1 MKLFKSN
8 DSRFCLSS
16 ALYISSI
23 PVLVFTFIFYVFW
36 ILLTTTLSF
45 FNSQGYSKIVE
56 LQEAFY
62 EFLLQ
67 DFYDSLPA
75 LLGLTVILFF
85 VGYYIAKLFLRP
97 FDQLER
103 FIHAL
108 EHSPDDVFKS
118 RFLFGL
124 NPLTNYSHVF
134 FRYIYDA
141 KRTGKLAPEEIQ
153 EKYKSIDGPKY
164 DIVLYFYCFV
174 FTTIFTAL
182 NSLLIYMISSDIH
195 ENMIQLAFKALPS
208 KKLEIQS
215 FFAAQEDILFSAQII
230 SVVFFLILFNVFI
243 FTRFKKVN
251 GPAFAFFR
259 SMRAF
264 MEGKST
270 EVFLRS
276 YDPVHK
282 QAEIF
287 NQFLKNFKP

>member
-1 MKLFKSN
+1 M
-8 DSRFCLSS
+8 
-16 ALYISSI
+16 I
-23 PVLVFTFIFYVFW
+23 
-36 ILLTTTLSF
+36 
-45 FNSQGYSKIVE
+45 E
-56 LQEAFY
+56 LQDAFY
-62 EFLLQ
+62 EFLLR
-67 DFYDSLPA
+67 DFYDSLP
-75 LLGLTVILFF
+75 LILGLTILLFF

-108 EHSPDDVFKS
+108 ENSPDDVFRS

-153 EKYKSIDGPKY
+153 EKYKTIDGPKY
-164 DIVLYFYCFV
+164 DLVLYLYCFS

-182 NSLLIYMISSDIH
+182 NSFLIYVISSEIH
-195 ENMIQLAFKALPS
+195 ENMIQLAFRALPS

-215 FFAAQEDILFSAQII
+215 LFTAQEDILFSAQII
-230 SVVFFLILFNVFI
+230 SIIFFLVLFNVFI

-264 MEGKST
+264 MEGKTS

-282 QAEIF
+282 QADSF
-287 NQFLKNFKP
+287 NQFLKNFKV